1 MAEEKPEEAKKDTE
15 AEMTSEPFTLIEEV
29 GSGKGVMEKLQAGKE
44 WINKKRASVKPWSEF
59 ANLQKFSK
67 PKGSGEATKRILQNI
82 YYFQSNYIFVSLALV
97 AYCM

>member
-1 MAEEKPEEAKKDTE
+1 MEEDKPGETKKDTE

-59 ANLQKFSK
+59 VNLQKFSK
-67 PKGSGEATKRILQNI
+67 PKGGGEATKRIIHNI
-82 YYFQSNYIFVSLALV
+82 YHFQSNYIFVSLALV